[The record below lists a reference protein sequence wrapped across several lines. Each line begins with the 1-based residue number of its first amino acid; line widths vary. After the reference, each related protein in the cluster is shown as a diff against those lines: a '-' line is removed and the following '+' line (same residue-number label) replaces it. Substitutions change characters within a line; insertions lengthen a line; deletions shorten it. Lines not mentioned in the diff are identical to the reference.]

1 LSRVSLELGTLRSLA
16 KHLLKVA
23 LPFTHWLPEAIK
35 PSNIRADLVAG
46 VTTGL
51 VVVPQSMQLAGLPPH
66 VGLYASF
73 LPAIVA
79 ALFGSSRQL
88 STGPVAVVSLL
99 TAAALEPMVRMNPDS
114 YVAYAVVLAIVV
126 GVFQLLLGVL
136 RLGVIVNFL
145 SHPVVIGFTNA
156 GAIIIAASQLP
167 KLLGITLPASEHL
180 YEQLWLLAKAIPAQT
195 HLPSLAIGI
204 LAGAIILGVKRFA
217 PRIPGILLAVVLTTV
232 LSWQLNLEGL
242 GVRVIGVVPSGLPKF
257 ELPALMWAE
266 WLKLIPVAV
275 AISII
280 GFMESISI
288 AKSMAGQTRQ
298 RLDPNQELI
307 GQGLANIASGFNQ
320 GCPVSGSFARS
331 AVNFGAGA
339 KTGVSSIV
347 TGLTVAITLLALTR
361 LLHHLPLPVLAAI
374 VITAVV
380 NLVNVRAVV
389 AAWKVHRDDGV
400 VALITFVAIVI
411 MAPHLETGLLIGVIL
426 SLALY
431 LARTMRPTVTE
442 LSRHADGTLR
452 PVELFDLPQCPSIAM
467 MRFDGSLYFANAP
480 AFENL
485 ILDKVATHPEVEFVV
500 LDAQSI
506 NEIDDTGIHVL
517 TTLEERLRA
526 SGIELLFARA
536 KRQITRPLA
545 RVGFLDKER
554 DAKMFGIRNQAIMY
568 AWSKIDHCPKEGC
581 TQSCPLRRHTDDTSA
596 SMPEPPGSE

>member
-1 LSRVSLELGTLRSLA
+1 MKFTTLDLGTLRAFTLHVVRA
-16 KHLLKVA
+16 AVPFLK
-23 LPFTHWLPEAIK
+23 WLPESVKPAILK
-35 PSNIRADLVAG
+35 ADLVAG
-46 VTTGL
+46 ITTGL
-51 VVVPQSMQLAGLPPH
+51 VVVPQSMANAQLAGLPPY

-114 YVAYAVVLAIVV
+114 YVVYAVVLAIVV
-126 GVFQLLLGVL
+126 GVFQLMLGLL

-145 SHPVVIGFTNA
+145 SHPVVVGFTNA

-167 KLLGITLPASEHL
+167 KLLGIDLPPTEHL
-180 YEQLWLLAKAIPAQT
+180 YEQLWELARAVPANT
-195 HLPSLAIGI
+195 HLPSLGIGI
-204 LAGAIILGVKRFA
+204 VAGAIILGIKRFA
-217 PRIPGILLAVVLTTV
+217 PRIPGILCAVVLTTV
-232 LSWQLNLEGL
+232 ASWYFNLESM
-242 GVRVIGVVPSGLPKF
+242 GVKVIGVVPGGLPKI
-257 ELPALMWAE
+257 EVPALVWAE

-307 GQGLANIASGFNQ
+307 GQGLANIISGFNQ

-339 KTGVSSIV
+339 KTGMSSIV
-347 TGLTVAITLLALTR
+347 TGITVAVTLVSLTK
-361 LLHHLPLPVLAAI
+361 LLYHLPLPVLAAI

-389 AAWKVHRDDGV
+389 AAWQVHRDDGIIAV
-400 VALITFVAIVI
+400 VTFLAIVV
-411 MAPHLETGLLIGVIL
+411 MAPHLETGLLFGVLL

-452 PVELFDLPQCPSIAM
+452 PVDLFDLESCPSISM
-467 MRFDGSLYFANAP
+467 LRFDGSLYFANAP
-480 AFENL
+480 AFESL
-485 ILDKVATHPEVEFVV
+485 ILQKVATHPELKFVV

-517 TTLEERLRA
+517 TTLEERLKA
-526 SGIELLFARA
+526 SGIELLFART

-545 RVGFLDKER
+545 RIGFLDKDR
-554 DAKMFGIRNQAIMY
+554 DAKMFNIRNQAIMY

-581 TQSCPLRRHTDDTSA
+581 TQSCPLRRHTTN
-596 SMPEPPGSE
+596 

>member
-1 LSRVSLELGTLRSLA
+1 MKFTAFDLGTLRAFAWHIVRASVPF
-16 KHLLKVA
+16 LK
-23 LPFTHWLPEAIK
+23 WLPEAVK
-35 PSNIRADLVAG
+35 PAILKADVVAG
-46 VTTGL
+46 ITTGL
-51 VVVPQSMQLAGLPPH
+51 VVVPQSMANAQLAGLPPY

-114 YVAYAVVLAIVV
+114 YVVYAVVLAIVV
-126 GVFQLLLGVL
+126 GVFQLLLGLL

-145 SHPVVIGFTNA
+145 SHPVVVGFTNA

-167 KLLGITLPASEHL
+167 KLLGITLPPTEHL
-180 YEQLWLLAKAIPAQT
+180 YEQLWQLVKAVPSET

-204 LAGAIILGVKRFA
+204 AAGAIILGIKRYA
-217 PRIPGILLAVVLTTV
+217 PRIPGILCAVVITTV
-232 LSWQLNLEGL
+232 ISWQFNLESL
-242 GVRVIGVVPSGLPKF
+242 GVKVIGVVPGGLPKI
-257 ELPALMWAE
+257 EMPALVWGE

-307 GQGLANIASGFNQ
+307 GQGLANIISGLNQ

-339 KTGVSSIV
+339 KTGVSSII
-347 TGLTVAITLLALTR
+347 TGLTVAITLVALTQ
-361 LLHHLPLPVLAAI
+361 LLYHLPLPVLAGI

-389 AAWKVHRDDGV
+389 AAWRVHRDDGIIAV
-400 VALITFVAIVI
+400 VTFLAIVV
-411 MAPHLETGLLIGVIL
+411 MAPHLETGLLFGVLL

-431 LARTMRPTVTE
+431 LARTMRPNVTE

-452 PVELFDLPQCPSIAM
+452 PVELFDLEQCPSISM
-467 MRFDGSLYFANAP
+467 LRFDGSLYFANAP
-480 AFENL
+480 AFESMVL
-485 ILDKVATHPEVEFVV
+485 KKVATNPELKFVV
-500 LDAQSI
+500 LDAESI

-517 TTLEERLRA
+517 TTLEERLKA
-526 SGIELLFARA
+526 SGIELLFART

-554 DAKMFGIRNQAIMY
+554 DAKMFYIRNQAIMY

-581 TQSCPLRRHTDDTSA
+581 TQSCPLRRHTT
-596 SMPEPPGSE
+596 E